1 MSNAI
6 SELTTAATSGGT
18 AAALVASGRPTEEVV
33 VWSLLGALVAV
44 WLKSREEQDPDF
56 NWRLLSSI
64 VGILFV
70 SVFCGIVG
78 SAIFVGAVQAH
89 EKTKGLV
96 LVPQWA
102 VAFVVAA
109 LIHTVAPLLYDF
121 AKRWLK
127 KKVGKNV

>member
-1 MSNAI
+1 MSNTLN
-6 SELTTAATSGGT
+6 ELATSATSGGT

-44 WLKSREEQDPDF
+44 WLKSRQDEDAELSL
-56 NWRLLSSI
+56 RLFI
-64 VGILFV
+64 NIIGILLV

-78 SAIFVGAVQAH
+78 SAIFIGAVQAYD
-89 EKTKGLV
+89 KTRGLV
-96 LVPQWA
+96 VVPQWA
-102 VAFVVAA
+102 IAFVVAA

-127 KKVGKNV
+127 KKVGKNA